1 MLASGVV
8 RSRIEVYAMAPIPEL
23 PLRLI
28 ENARLLPNRFHI
40 LDRLPH
46 DRVVA
51 EVGVATGGFSRQFL
65 DRCRPRKFI
74 AIDSFTLHLLPSLW
88 GRPID
93 EYFHGQTHGDSYRA
107 KFAPQIAAGL
117 VEVLEGDSATVMETL
132 PDASIDVFYVD
143 ADHGYEGVKRDLDV
157 IRRKIRPDG
166 TIIMNDYTFLENV
179 GSKNEYGVI
188 QATHEFM
195 LAEDWEM
202 TYLALERHMFCD
214 VALRKWRPGPAAA

>member
-1 MLASGVV
+1 MAS
-8 RSRIEVYAMAPIPEL
+8 IAEL
-23 PLRLI
+23 PLRLL
-28 ENARLLPNRFHI
+28 EHARLLPNRQHI

-46 DRVVA
+46 GLVIA
-51 EVGVATGGFSRQFL
+51 EVGVGTGGFSRQIL
-65 DRCRPRKFI
+65 ARCRPRRFL
-74 AIDSFTLHLLPSLW
+74 AIDTFTLHLLPTLW
-88 GRPID
+88 GKPTS
-93 EYFHGQTHGDSYRA
+93 EHFQGATHADFYRG
-107 KFAPQIAAGL
+107 KFAAEIEAGL
-117 VEVLEGDSATVMETL
+117 VEVMEGDSAEMMEWL
-132 PDASIDVFYVD
+132 SDASVDVFYVD

-157 IRRKIRPDG
+157 IRRKIHPEG

-214 VALRKWRPGPAAA
+214 VALRKWRPEPSPTAAGSASD